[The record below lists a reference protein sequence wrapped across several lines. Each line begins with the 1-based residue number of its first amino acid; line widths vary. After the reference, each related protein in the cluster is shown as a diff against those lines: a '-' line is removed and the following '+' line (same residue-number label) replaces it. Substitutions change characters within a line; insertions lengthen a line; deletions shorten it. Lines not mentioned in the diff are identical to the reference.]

1 MITAQI
7 EMTPKQEQKLESAIL
22 VLVHREVKK
31 MNSRV
36 IDAYRVKEIEV
47 RQIDSGHIALFMQF
61 DNGKPGTLGYN
72 QFSYIQLFV
81 GRRGGYSAYDQ
92 NAKRV
97 RGIKALYQIKRQYGK
112 YHEYTLYKT

>member
-22 VLVHREVKK
+22 FLVHREVKK
-31 MNSRV
+31 MTSRDT
-36 IDAYRVKEIEV
+36 DAYRVKKIEI
-47 RQIDSGHIALFMQF
+47 RQIKSGHIALFMQF

-72 QFSYIQLFV
+72 HFSYIHLFV

-92 NAKRV
+92 NANRV
-97 RGIKALYQIKRQYGK
+97 RGRKALYQVKNR
-112 YHEYTLYKT
+112 